1 MTHSTSEKGNVAA
14 SHPTQTHGVLD
25 PTVIAESSSR
35 IIQQS
40 RQALAPKIHYSL
52 LTSDS
57 TRPQLFDANGRPTHL
72 TSRAS
77 YKYHNGKLSVKR
89 QRTHPATETE
99 PSAAPTNSELLAI
112 AHNDDSDTD
121 APGEEDWEVC
131 DQDFTASPA
140 LQLSSRR
147 SELTGVRRSIPF
159 FASLSVSRKPSPP
172 TPSTR
177 LPMPEMQQTSEPT
190 ASPTPPEAATLT
202 SEPQAAIIDPAP
214 RLPTL
219 LPATQE
225 SELTELSES
234 EGHLH
239 DYRLVPQRHAAAVA
253 EARVSV
259 QAKKGAIKRAA
270 TPAKALHDQK
280 VRPVRGNWTLEE
292 EIALVRFVLEGAGKF
307 EWDEKA
313 PQLAKRL
320 PLGRSLDDA
329 KARWSTLLSYLNGPS
344 AQPNIAITTWSL
356 DEDQKILS
364 IVIDCTQTYARA
376 LVYGKQKNHETR
388 SPSAFGSKWNKLK
401 SSQLAAWFRKAAGG
415 PNGCSEDITAQPPA
429 LLKPENSSSEDEA
442 AKKKPSTGKRKRD
455 PIEDEEVET
464 KASKKSLRSDDVVK
478 WTAAEDKQ
486 LLQAIA
492 KYAQVDWNLVRT
504 ELLGLQPSTPSKTPQ
519 TLEKRW
525 NILKT
530 SLSVGKQ
537 RLSGITESERWPKT
551 TSEWALPV
559 AATVA
564 TGVALG
570 YIFRPSE
577 GYSGDRPPTVPSWI
591 PWVGSSWEIES
602 DPDAFFRQAE
612 KDFPGG
618 IIGVHS
624 AGHKFYF
631 VTSSALIN
639 QIYKQPKV
647 YTLSPVQMGWAKAV
661 FSLSDHALF
670 GSPVFPER
678 LAPHMD
684 RSIAPKNMMS
694 LTKSFENHLRQEVQT
709 RALPSQSVS
718 LQDFVIKLSYIATGA
733 AYFGPTFNAM
743 GTWDAFKGFDEM
755 VYKVALGYPSSLLRN
770 FARCRE
776 EMINKFIAYLD
787 KPHDASELIRG
798 QEEIIRDVP
807 FDKRDM
813 GCMMLCAWWPLMAN
827 VPWGTLWVLL
837 NQLQRPEGVQPLIDE
852 LNAAGK
858 AWSASHPEFIGP
870 YTLHLTEFFQS
881 NPPLPLLSSTISES
895 LRYATDSYSMRS
907 VVPEEVQLGPYTIKK
922 GETLICS
929 TRSVHMD
936 ENEFENARE
945 YVPTRFVS
953 DDGGAKG
960 TEGSF
965 KWMPFGGGV
974 SICSGRHFANYH
986 VKIFLAT
993 LLTNFKCRL
1002 DVDKS
1007 QLPITVGNINRG
1019 FGLRR
1024 PKGDLYVSINRA

>member
-1 MTHSTSEKGNVAA
+1 MTHSTSEKEKDAA
-14 SHPTQTHGVLD
+14 SHPTQTRGILD

-35 IIQQS
+35 IVQRS
-40 RQALAPKIHYSL
+40 RQALAPKVHYSL

-77 YKYHNGKLSVKR
+77 YKYHNGTLSVKK
-89 QRTHPATETE
+89 QRTRPATETE

-121 APGEEDWEVC
+121 AAGEEDWEVC

-159 FASLSVSRKPSPP
+159 LASLSVSRKPSPP
-172 TPSTR
+172 TPSSRT
-177 LPMPEMQQTSEPT
+177 PMPEVHQTSEPT
-190 ASPTPPEAATLT
+190 SSPAIAEAAPPT
-202 SEPQAAIIDPAP
+202 SEPQAVINPVP
-214 RLPTL
+214 KLPTL

-239 DYRLVPQRHAAAVA
+239 DYRLVPQRLAAAVA

-259 QAKKGAIKRAA
+259 QTKKGAIKRAA

-292 EIALVRFVLEGAGKF
+292 EIDLVRFVLEGAGKF

-313 PQLAKRL
+313 AQLSKRL
-320 PLGRSLDDA
+320 PLGRSLDEA
-329 KARWSTLLSYLNGPS
+329 KTRWNTLLSYLDRSS
-344 AQPNIAITTWSL
+344 AQSDRATTSWSL
-356 DEDQKILS
+356 EEDQKILS
-364 IVIDCTQTYARA
+364 IVIDYTPTYARA
-376 LVYGKQKNHETR
+376 LLYGKQKAHETR
-388 SPSAFGSKWNKLK
+388 SPSAFGSKWTKLK
-401 SSQLAAWFRKAAGG
+401 SSHLALWFRKAAGES
-415 PNGCSEDITAQPPA
+415 NGDTETITAQSPA
-429 LLKPENSSSEDEA
+429 LLKHENSINIPPEDEA
-442 AKKKPSTGKRKRD
+442 IKKKPSTGKRKRD

-464 KASKKSLRSDDVVK
+464 KASKK
-478 WTAAEDKQ
+478 DKQ
-486 LLQAIA
+486 LLQAVA

-504 ELLGLQPSTPSKTPQ
+504 ELLGLQPATPTKTPQ
-519 TLEKRW
+519 ILEKRW
-525 NILKT
+525 NVLKNDLT

-537 RLSGITESERWPKT
+537 RLSGENSGICSFSSRHLFIDPALALLPSSALPRFPKGMSSVSATIARITESERWPKT

-564 TGVALG
+564 TGVALN
-570 YIFRPSE
+570 YILRPSE
-577 GYSGDRPPTVPSWI
+577 GYSGDRPPIVPSWI
-591 PWVGSSWEIES
+591 PWVGSSWEIER

-631 VTSSALIN
+631 VTSSA
-639 QIYKQPKV
+639 V

-661 FSLSDHALF
+661 FSISDHALF

-678 LAPHMD
+678 LAPHMS
-684 RSIAPKNMMS
+684 RSIAPKNMMG
-694 LTKSFENHLRQEVQT
+694 LIKSFENHLRQEVQT
-709 RALPSQSVS
+709 RAVPSQSVS

-743 GTWDAFKGFDEM
+743 GTWYAFKGFDEM

-770 FARCRE
+770 FVKCRE

-813 GCMMLCAWWPLMAN
+813 GCIMLCAWWPLMAN

-907 VVPEEVQLGPYTIKK
+907 VVPEEVQLGPYAIKK

-936 ENEFENARE
+936 EDEFENASE
-945 YVPTRFVS
+945 YVPTRFVA

-965 KWMPFGGGV
+965 KWMPFGGG
-974 SICSGRHFANYH
+974 
-986 VKIFLAT
+986 
-993 LLTNFKCRL
+993 
-1002 DVDKS
+1002 
-1007 QLPITVGNINRG
+1007 
-1019 FGLRR
+1019 
-1024 PKGDLYVSINRA
+1024 